1 MVIYTMFGYY
11 LIMNTIYNIYE
22 DMYNSILSKTYTKI
36 NNAPSVVRCIM
47 ESYRERFIKIIVN
60 SARLNDKQE
69 DIFRDMV
76 DSAIQ
81 YRNAKYIACTFP
93 KTLIGYLITSSNKT
107 LKKEDFR
114 GFSTVKREWDFDTDL
129 WRMHFLTIDDRL
141 NLKDLL
147 KIPENKVFNYT
158 YDVVRFGKTVVI
170 RGNDVIYVWVDGLH
184 KVVAGMNTESTGKN
198 RPLDYVVEQ

>member
-1 MVIYTMFGYY
+1 
-11 LIMNTIYNIYE
+11 
-22 DMYNSILSKTYTKI
+22 MYNSILSKTSTKVD
-36 NNAPSVVRCIM
+36 NAPSVVKGIM
-47 ESYRERFIKIIVN
+47 KSYKERFIKIVVK
-60 SARLNDKQE
+60 SARLTDKQE

-76 DSAIQ
+76 DSAIL
-81 YRNAKYIACTFP
+81 YRNAKYIKCTFP
-93 KTLIGYLITSSNKT
+93 KSLVGYLVAASNKT

-114 GFSTVKREWDFDTDL
+114 GFSTVHREWDFDTDL
-129 WRMHFLTIDDRL
+129 WRVHFLTMDSRL

-184 KVVAGMNTESTGKN
+184 KIVACMNTESNGMN
-198 RPLDYVVEQ
+198 RPLDYVVE